1 MTTEGMS
8 SKRFSMRHIWRTRL
22 ELVAGLVVVV
32 VLAALVALA
41 LLGRHQHRDHGYSLK
56 ASFSHIDG
64 LNVGSD
70 VRLAGVNVGHVVRTQ
85 INPRNFQ
92 AEVTFSVAP
101 NVQLPT
107 DSGAVVTSDSLLG
120 GKYIALTPGGE
131 TAVLRAGGEIS
142 ETQGAISLEQLL
154 SKFIFSVTDSLQ
166 QKNQSTPPHETEKQA
181 LPGMKLQ

>member
-1 MTTEGMS
+1 MTADMS
-8 SKRFSMRHIWRTRL
+8 SKKFSTRQIWRTRL
-22 ELVAGLVVVV
+22 ELVVGLVVVIA
-32 VLAALVALA
+32 LAALVALA
-41 LLGRHQHRDHGYSLK
+41 LLGRHQHHDNGYSLK

-70 VRLAGVNVGHVVRTQ
+70 VRLAGVNVGHVLRTQ
-85 INPRNFQ
+85 INPRSFQ

-101 NVQLPT
+101 NVQLPI

-131 TAVLRAGGEIS
+131 ATILHAGGEIS

-166 QKNQSTPPHETEKQA
+166 TQRQSASPHETEKQA